1 MTCAICTLCV
11 SWYAYTSWS
20 SGFISGLA
28 DIAKEHSKSWSCQSC
43 SIELSEAIDVV
54 AQVPDQMAY
63 DQYGQAL
70 VQATRDSSR
79 GIWPKAGVNLIL
91 VLNVKAEEFA
101 PHWIPATMAPTQFG
115 MPGAGMALPG
125 MVQPV
130 AQAQVH
136 AGDPQ

>member
-1 MTCAICTLCV
+1 
-11 SWYAYTSWS
+11 
-20 SGFISGLA
+20 
-28 DIAKEHSKSWSCQSC
+28 
-43 SIELSEAIDVV
+43 
-54 AQVPDQMAY
+54 MAY